1 MCIHIWYIYG
11 YIDADI
17 SEHFLIWSALLL
29 MLIKG
34 NNTCDG
40 KIIVT
45 KINCTMYS
53 CFTPPFV
60 ITFMTW
66 GLNDWI
72 GVYEWVKVL
81 LYFSF
86 MWTKLFFIL
95 CLQRTKVLWVM
106 RMFFCV
112 DFIFSFFFCLC
123 VCFVCILFLFW
134 FFLNIC
140 NTVIHVWWEYECCIF
155 FFFVC
160 VCVCVEASKEI
171 IKPSSM
177 CGCESFFLSLRKNWA
192 GLGLLSGPTWPQ
204 FPFSPFCHSFGL
216 VLSYAG

>member
-86 MWTKLFFIL
+86 LL
-95 CLQRTKVLWVM
+95 CGPSYFSSCVSSKQKFYEWCECSFVLTLS
-106 RMFFCV
+106 FP
-112 DFIFSFFFCLC
+112 FSFVCVSVLFVFF
-123 VCFVCILFLFW
+123 VLFC

-155 FFFVC
+155 FCMC
-160 VCVCVEASKEI
+160 VCVL
-171 IKPSSM
+171 KPV
-177 CGCESFFLSLRKNWA
+177 KK
-192 GLGLLSGPTWPQ
+192 
-204 FPFSPFCHSFGL
+204 
-216 VLSYAG
+216 

>member
-1 MCIHIWYIYG
+1 VLHCITLRLQRCLYLCDRVYVYTYIVYIYG
-11 YIDADI
+11 YIDSDI

-81 LYFSF
+81 LYFF
-86 MWTKLFFIL
+86 FLFLFLWTKLFFIL
-95 CLQRTKVLWVM
+95 CLQRVM

-112 DFIFSFFFCLC
+112 DFSISFSFFLFVCAF
-123 VCFVCILFLFW
+123 CFVCN
-134 FFLNIC
+134 FLNIC
-140 NTVIHVWWEYECCIF
+140 NTVIRVRWEYECCNIF
-155 FFFVC
+155 MYVC
-160 VCVCVEASKEI
+160 VQASK
-171 IKPSSM
+171 
-177 CGCESFFLSLRKNWA
+177 RNN
-192 GLGLLSGPTWPQ
+192 
-204 FPFSPFCHSFGL
+204 
-216 VLSYAG
+216 